1 MTMLGKLSKLF
12 QKTPVPGP
20 RVSLAAFGKHP
31 GWDDHIDDL
40 GLDSPRLVHVKSALY
55 SQGISGNIDSAGWD
69 QMSEAERLPEFAHEF
84 LWRWAGDA
92 VVGVMWSSRDGKGRT
107 KYPMVLCLHGTGL
120 PIGWLCSTGLERL
133 RSIRDH
139 CRTLGTAAEVIRDL
153 DSARLDLQGAAQS
166 VPAGD
171 NEPERHLI
179 KRLMSNQE
187 PVARNGFVRVLYDIE
202 RRLGGMRVDKNKHK
216 SKTRVIDLSAH
227 HFRLPGIGGTGNVLE
242 SGRAWSAL
250 MMDTVGPGP
259 VLAAGILAIEPTG
272 AGFADVIVGD
282 PQVQT
287 LFCLR
292 ASGIREPLTSDIPFT
307 IDEAFASTASQQI
320 AHWGA

>member
-12 QKTPVPGP
+12 QKTPAPGP

-31 GWDDHIDDL
+31 GWDDHIDDI
-40 GLDSPRLVHVKSALY
+40 GLDSPRLVHVKSVLY

-69 QMSEAERLPEFAHEF
+69 QISETERLPEFAHEF

-107 KYPMVLCLHGTGL
+107 KYPMVLCLHGTGV

-133 RSIRDH
+133 RALRDH
-139 CRTLGTAAEVIRDL
+139 CKTLGTAAEVIRVL
-153 DSARLDLQGAAQS
+153 DSARLDLQGAVLS
-166 VPAGD
+166 VPLGD

-179 KRLMSNQE
+179 KRLMANHEQA
-187 PVARNGFVRVLYDIE
+187 ARNGFVRVLYDIE
-202 RRLGGMRVDKNKHK
+202 RRLGGMRVDKHK
-216 SKTRVIDLSAH
+216 TKTRVIDLSAH
-227 HFRLPGIGGTGNVLE
+227 HFRLPAISGAGKVLE

-250 MMDTVGPGP
+250 MMDSVGAGP
-259 VLAAGILAIEPTG
+259 VLSAGILAIEPAGTG
-272 AGFADVIVGD
+272 FTDVVVGD
-282 PQVQT
+282 PSVQT

-292 ASGIREPLTSDIPFT
+292 ASGVREPLTSDIPFT
-307 IDEAFASTASQQI
+307 IDEGFVTAASQQI
-320 AHWGA
+320 SQWSA